1 MIEYKNQ
8 NIQEFNDLCTG
19 QVMRWKSF
27 AFLKDIKSPKV
38 LMAGTALASS
48 VGQQQCIAVLKRFF
62 NLVRKQNHNG
72 ETISSPT
79 LTNGWSCSTD
89 YVRLFRKYHTK
100 LSSTRERSYHQH
112 RDWVSSQANDARQL
126 QQSPTKNYITTRAH
140 ASIVSRIAMID
151 FSAGPF
157 SCSAKSGVHSVK
169 KEKSLYSRLTK
180 ADHEI
185 SLQTPPKMVSHKKGY
200 SSYTKEMC
208 FVAPTARRLGKLRTI
223 FDQLK
228 CEDTRIGEIF
238 DSMKRITISST
249 QLSTSSSHFRHRI
262 SCKRVA
268 SHMWLLNTFA
278 AATPKLIRY
287 YDEIKLR
294 QRALSV
300 GSNFH
305 RLDIDA
311 LQRDFV
317 DLLQQ
322 AEKKNVGYSM
332 DQFLDDRSTSVE
344 HVLSQNLPRAIS
356 NEEGLF
362 LSNFGNMLASFT
374 SSIIFPIS
382 VTGLG
387 AGKSG
392 ISKPSFQ
399 ISTMAGPYR
408 YFTMGSNAPL
418 EVAETKAS
426 AKNNWIDIFIV
437 RFHDTYD
444 TLDIDNGGS

>member
-1 MIEYKNQ
+1 
-8 NIQEFNDLCTG
+8 
-19 QVMRWKSF
+19 
-27 AFLKDIKSPKV
+27 
-38 LMAGTALASS
+38 
-48 VGQQQCIAVLKRFF
+48 
-62 NLVRKQNHNG
+62 
-72 ETISSPT
+72 
-79 LTNGWSCSTD
+79 
-89 YVRLFRKYHTK
+89 
-100 LSSTRERSYHQH
+100 
-112 RDWVSSQANDARQL
+112 
-126 QQSPTKNYITTRAH
+126 
-140 ASIVSRIAMID
+140 
-151 FSAGPF
+151 
-157 SCSAKSGVHSVK
+157 
-169 KEKSLYSRLTK
+169 
-180 ADHEI
+180 
-185 SLQTPPKMVSHKKGY
+185 
-200 SSYTKEMC
+200 
-208 FVAPTARRLGKLRTI
+208 
-223 FDQLK
+223 
-228 CEDTRIGEIF
+228 
-238 DSMKRITISST
+238 
-249 QLSTSSSHFRHRI
+249 
-262 SCKRVA
+262 
-268 SHMWLLNTFA
+268 MWLLNTFA

-392 ISKPSFQ
+392 ISKPPFQ

-444 TLDIDNGGS
+444 TLDIDDGGS